1 MNSFLFLQNLIE
13 SMVEGGSV
21 YNISIVLTYFEFFN
35 DSTIN
40 FEELWNDHIT
50 K

>member
-13 SMVEGGSV
+13 SMVEGVSV

-35 DSTIN
+35 DLTIN
-40 FEELWNDHIT
+40 FEELWNDYIT